1 MKTKRNHSVQ
11 TECLLKEVER
21 NVVGSDT
28 VFTGPFGERKI
39 VYCDYTASGRS
50 LKFIEDYIQQEVS
63 PLYGNTHTT
72 TSITSRQMTTFRHE
86 AKQVIRECVNAS
98 DEDAI
103 IFSGSGSTGAIH
115 KLVHA
120 LELEGAKAKATAV
133 LVGPFEHHSNI
144 LPWKET
150 GATVIRIQ
158 RTVKGLLDLN
168 DLKAQLEYC
177 STKFDSVIG
186 CFSAASNVT
195 GILTDTNAVSALL
208 HRYGALAFWDYAT
221 AAPYVNIDMNPNCET
236 CDCDCSKDAVFISVH
251 KFLGGP
257 GTPGLLI
264 AKKHIFQNKVPA
276 GAGGGTV
283 HYVSRN
289 MHHYISD
296 IEAREEGGTPAIIE
310 SIRAGLVFQL
320 KQNIGPEFIEQ
331 REAELSRRAFE
342 KWSKNENLIILGDS
356 EAERL
361 PIFSF
366 LVRHPLTGK
375 ALHHNFIAALL
386 NDLYGIQARGGCACA
401 GPYAHDLL
409 GITEESARRFY
420 EIVREDRLKIYNEQP
435 SEIIRPGF
443 ARLNLPFFVSD
454 DVIDYILCAVDT
466 VATHGWKLLPQYEF
480 DSFTGLW
487 KHRALDSLPKC
498 GAGFKSLL
506 DIVYD
511 KNGRFVPG
519 PTHKANSHSPRSLPD
534 YLFEAQHVIDQ
545 SFHREISYRALT
557 DSPLV
562 LGANQ
567 EDMKWFLEPREAM
580 VCMLELAAAHNV
592 YLVDE
597 EGLEIS
603 NKEVILETSDDEMS
617 SGSEQCE
624 ETMHSETY
632 RTSDE
637 QTQPDLDTYTSLIS
651 FKDEEE
657 QLWTDDDDDSIRK
670 SFSDAVVPNE
680 EQLSDSE
687 SGYDDFYYG
696 SDIIKP
702 ENKRKRKRHI
712 SNDSAVYS
720 DGSPV
725 YENELPSMFSINSDS
740 MYTAIEEV

>member
-1 MKTKRNHSVQ
+1 MHTNRNHSTQ
-11 TECLLKEVER
+11 TDCLLREVER
-21 NVVGSDT
+21 SVIGSDT
-28 VFTGPFGERKI
+28 VFTSPYGERKVI
-39 VYCDYTASGRS
+39 YCDYTASGRS

-72 TSITSRQMTTFRHE
+72 TSITSRQMTKFRHE
-86 AKQVIRECVNAS
+86 AKEVIRDCVNAS
-98 DEDAI
+98 DEDAV
-103 IFSGSGSTGAIH
+103 IFAGSGSTGAIH

-120 LELEGAKAKATAV
+120 LELEGDKAQRTAV

-150 GATVIRIQ
+150 GATVIRIK
-158 RTVKGLLDLN
+158 RTSKGLLDMN
-168 DLKAQLEYC
+168 DLKAQLEFC
-177 STKFDSVIG
+177 SVNFTDVIG

-208 HRYGALAFWDYAT
+208 HHYGALACWDYAT
-221 AAPYVNIDMNPNCET
+221 AAPYVNIDMNPKCET

-257 GTPGLLI
+257 GSPGLLI
-264 AKKHIFQNKVPA
+264 AKKHLFQNKVPA

-289 MHHYISD
+289 MHHYVSD

-320 KQNIGPEFIEQ
+320 KQKIGPHYIER
-331 REAELSRRAFE
+331 REAELTRRAFE
-342 KWSKNENLIILGDS
+342 RWSKNENLIILGDS
-356 EAERL
+356 EADRL

-409 GITEESARRFY
+409 GISEESARKFY
-420 EIVREDRLKIYNEQP
+420 EIVREDRFDVHNEKP

-454 DVIDYILCAVDT
+454 EEIDYILCAVDA
-466 VATHGWKLLPQYEF
+466 VATYGWKLLPQYEF
-480 DSFTGLW
+480 DPFTGLW

-506 DIVYD
+506 DIVYNS
-511 KNGRFVPG
+511 NGQFVPG
-519 PTHKANSHSPRSLPD
+519 PTHGVKHNSTRSLTD
-534 YLFEAQHVIDQ
+534 YFLEAQHVLDQ
-545 SFHREISYRALT
+545 SLHHEISYKALS

-562 LGANQ
+562 LGSGN

-580 VCMLELAAAHNV
+580 VCLLEMSSFSQHHSDI
-592 YLVDE
+592 YLVYEDGVE
-597 EGLEIS
+597 VS
-603 NKEVILETSDDEMS
+603 NEEVILETSEEES
-617 SGSEQCE
+617 SPV
-624 ETMHSETY
+624 SETY
-632 RTSDE
+632 S
-637 QTQPDLDTYTSLIS
+637 SLRS
-651 FKDEEE
+651 FREEE
-657 QLWTDDDDDSIRK
+657 ERLWTDDDDDEARSDD
-670 SFSDAVVPNE
+670 SCVEDCTFTDAVVPNE
-680 EQLSDSE
+680 EQLSDSD
-687 SGYDDFYYG
+687 SGYDDFYQG
-696 SDIIKP
+696 SDMIKSK
-702 ENKRKRKRHI
+702 NTCRKRYL
-712 SNDSAVYS
+712 SSDGAVYS
-720 DGSPV
+720 SGSPEHV
-725 YENELPSMFSINSDS
+725 YENGLRSMFKINERFP
-740 MYTAIEEV
+740 YVETAFRPSL